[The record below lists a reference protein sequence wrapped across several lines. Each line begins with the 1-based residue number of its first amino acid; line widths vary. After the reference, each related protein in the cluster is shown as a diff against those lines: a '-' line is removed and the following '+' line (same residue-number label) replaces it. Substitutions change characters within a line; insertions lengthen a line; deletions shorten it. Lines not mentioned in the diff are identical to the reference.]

1 MIYPPGHSY
10 LHKHHPPKI
19 YGSALWTC
27 GAPTE
32 EIKGDGKWTQLQ
44 SLQLARPGQK
54 KRFRDQKTRRCRQ
67 PAATACHQQPPLQSL
82 FLHSL
87 GFLGEETW
95 CWVRWLGQGPQL
107 GTIGAKGRRVV
118 FHRSGQPPLIW
129 GGPAP
134 WRPPRWYPGQWLWSE
149 GLKYTSPT
157 SANPHHPSQ
166 SVQLWTGW
174 ANVGRCAWAGCNYA
188 GSLTPQP
195 LLDNTPTVT
204 EHDKKHNNLA
214 SYMYPP
220 KYGISFVGTAI
231 PKTHA
236 Q

>member
-1 MIYPPGHSY
+1 MNAVAEPPVGATRAKEEVPWSKDP
-10 LHKHHPPKI
+10 LMPP
-19 YGSALWTC
+19 TC
-27 GAPTE
+27 RHCLPST
-32 EIKGDGKWTQLQ
+32 T
-44 SLQLARPGQK
+44 
-54 KRFRDQKTRRCRQ
+54 T
-67 PAATACHQQPPLQSL
+67 TAESFFAQ
-82 FLHSL
+82 L
-87 GFLGEETW
+87 GFLGKETW

-134 WRPPRWYPGQWLWSE
+134 WRPPCWYPGQWLWSE

-157 SANPHHPSQ
+157 SANPRNPSK